1 MHDFMTAE
9 RQREIVVEFE
19 RIQLIRKRAKTTLS
33 NCTYCGHKSDL
44 VGIDAAAELFDITT
58 AELKAF
64 VLANNVHC
72 AAESQ
77 LCLTSLLAVMN
88 DRKKLGEIRMI
99 GDGLVPN
106 N

>member
-1 MHDFMTAE
+1 MTAE

-64 VLANNVHC
+64 ADTNKVHF
-72 AAESQ
+72 AADSQ
-77 LCLTSLLAVMN
+77 ICLTSLLMVMN
-88 DRKKLGEIRMI
+88 DRKNLGEIRMI
-99 GDGLVPN
+99 GDGHFTN
-106 N
+106 KET